1 MKTKLKKAGL
11 LVLGAVLAAV
21 VMVLGDSDALP
32 SELASIDWLTLIKED
47 LVPRVLEMLTL
58 VAGTYVASMKSR
70 DTMNGASDKFEA
82 ATSAANESAKAAVES
97 AVAAN
102 KAAEL
107 SEEQRAEMKAFCEN
121 LLGRMEELERRH
133 LESAA
138 KLQAQVERTSVEGET
153 TVKMLCAAFSGIDEL
168 VAKGKAREILD
179 IAEGED
185 GGKQETA

>member
-1 MKTKLKKAGL
+1 MKAKLKKAGL

-21 VMVLGDSDALP
+21 VMVFGGSDALP

-82 ATSAANESAKAAVES
+82 ATSAANESARAAVES

-102 KAAEL
+102 KSAEL
-107 SEEQRAEMKAFCEN
+107 SEAQRAEMK
-121 LLGRMEELERRH
+121 
-133 LESAA
+133 
-138 KLQAQVERTSVEGET
+138 
-153 TVKMLCAAFSGIDEL
+153 
-168 VAKGKAREILD
+168 
-179 IAEGED
+179 
-185 GGKQETA
+185 